1 MWVEPVAKQLDA
13 VVAIGDLY
21 RFDRFA
27 APAQLWEELQAR
39 FPDLLTPPEPAA
51 LAQDLVG
58 RRWMV
63 EPDSGRTT
71 PLVVQGELMRR
82 LASGRGRRSSAEA
95 LASRWS
101 GRRLDG
107 LPGSVGVWW
116 RSPRRSASAL
126 TAARE
131 AATRL
136 LQRSATSSH
145 HRCPAAQRSA
155 PISPW

>member
-71 PLVVQGELMRR
+71 
-82 LASGRGRRSSAEA
+82 
-95 LASRWS
+95 RWWCRVS
-101 GRRLDG
+101 
-107 LPGSVGVWW
+107 
-116 RSPRRSASAL
+116 
-126 TAARE
+126 
-131 AATRL
+131 
-136 LQRSATSSH
+136 
-145 HRCPAAQRSA
+145 
-155 PISPW
+155 